1 MSRQSPPGRRRAWTM
16 RPARTWPSC
25 PMANLPVQSAAAHG
39 RHDKATTS
47 LQNRRLNGDAPM
59 TEVPF
64 SAIAAAIR
72 GTLEN
77 QGFTKLIGAEVVAVE
92 PRVVVMAV
100 DRRPEVLQQA
110 GLFHGGVI
118 AYLIDNSATAAAAT
132 VIDRTSR
139 TVITAE
145 YKINLVA
152 PSTGDRLTCRAEVV
166 KPGRLLTV
174 VEAKVTCR
182 TDGEEKLVAV
192 ALATIA
198 NLDVKTPGAG

>member
-1 MSRQSPPGRRRAWTM
+1 MTQ
-16 RPARTWPSC
+16 ARFQP
-25 PMANLPVQSAAAHG
+25 
-39 RHDKATTS
+39 
-47 LQNRRLNGDAPM
+47 
-59 TEVPF
+59 
-64 SAIAAAIR
+64 IAAGIR
-72 GTLEN
+72 ETLES
-77 QGFTKLIGAEVVAVE
+77 QGFTKLLGAEVVSVE

-118 AYLIDNSATAAAAT
+118 AYLVDNSTTAAAAT
-132 VIDRTSR
+132 VIDRDTR

-152 PSTGDRLTCRAEVV
+152 SSVGDRLTCRAEVV
-166 KPGRLLTV
+166 RPGRLLTV

>member
-1 MSRQSPPGRRRAWTM
+1 MTQ
-16 RPARTWPSC
+16 ARFQP
-25 PMANLPVQSAAAHG
+25 
-39 RHDKATTS
+39 
-47 LQNRRLNGDAPM
+47 
-59 TEVPF
+59 
-64 SAIAAAIR
+64 IAAGIR
-72 GTLEN
+72 ETLES
-77 QGFTKLIGAEVVAVE
+77 QGLTKLLGAEVVSVE

-118 AYLIDNSATAAAAT
+118 AYLVDNSTTAAAAT
-132 VIDRTSR
+132 VIDRDTR

-145 YKINLVA
+145 YKINLVS
-152 PSTGDRLTCRAEVV
+152 PSVGDRLTCRAEVV
-166 KPGRLLTV
+166 RPGRLLTV

-198 NLDVKTPGAG
+198 NLDVKAPGAG

>member
-1 MSRQSPPGRRRAWTM
+1 MSESETGFA
-16 RPARTWPSC
+16 
-25 PMANLPVQSAAAHG
+25 V
-39 RHDKATTS
+39 
-47 LQNRRLNGDAPM
+47 
-59 TEVPF
+59 V
-64 SAIAAAIR
+64 AAAIKA
-72 GTLEN
+72 TLEA
-77 QGFTKLIGAEVVAVE
+77 QGFTRLLGAEVVAVE

-100 DRRPEVLQQA
+100 DRRPELLQQN

-118 AYLIDNSATAAAAT
+118 AYLIDNATTAAAAT
-132 VIDRTSR
+132 VIERATR

-152 PSTGDRLTCRAEVV
+152 PSVGDRLTCRAEVI

-182 TDGEEKLVAV
+182 TDGEDKLVAV

-198 NLDVKTPGAG
+198 NLDVKAP

>member
-1 MSRQSPPGRRRAWTM
+1 MSES
-16 RPARTWPSC
+16 
-25 PMANLPVQSAAAHG
+25 
-39 RHDKATTS
+39 KTS
-47 LQNRRLNGDAPM
+47 FA
-59 TEVPF
+59 VV
-64 SAIAAAIR
+64 AAAIKA
-72 GTLEN
+72 TLEA
-77 QGFTKLIGAEVVAVE
+77 QGFTTLLGAEVVAVE

-100 DRRPEVLQQA
+100 DRRPELLQQN

-118 AYLIDNSATAAAAT
+118 AYLIDNATTAAAAT
-132 VIDRTSR
+132 VIDRATR

-152 PSTGDRLTCRAEVV
+152 PSVGERLTCRAEVV

-182 TDGEEKLVAV
+182 TEGEEKLVAV

-198 NLDVKTPGAG
+198 NLDVKAP